1 MLEWKCARCLMV
13 VVLISYGL
21 LYVLEMM
28 RKLVDSVRKPV
39 VQEKCTPSTTKE
51 RL

>member
-1 MLEWKCARCLMV
+1 MV

-39 VQEKCTPSTTKE
+39 VQENVPLLLQKKDCE
-51 RL
+51 VA